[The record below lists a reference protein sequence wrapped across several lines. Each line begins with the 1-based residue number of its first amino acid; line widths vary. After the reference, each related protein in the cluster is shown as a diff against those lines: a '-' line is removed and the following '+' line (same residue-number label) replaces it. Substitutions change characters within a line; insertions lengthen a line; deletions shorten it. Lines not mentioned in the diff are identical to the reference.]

1 MSTASVVA
9 VNAAAAAVVVAFVA
23 RSALVPVA
31 FVALGYGTLVAFF
44 FDSVSRADVAGV
56 VASAAAGA
64 LLGRALAVVV
74 GSNRVLDVTGA
85 SGAAPIG
92 LVRRV
97 PYALGVVAGTLGI
110 ATGSLALVAERTSPA
125 TWTAFAAGIAA
136 VVGGLGGLV
145 FVADDA
151 TSAVWFFITAALVGA
166 PSAAYAATRYAAAA
180 AAAAFV
186 VYAAVVA
193 ALTLCVALARQLV
206 ATRVPDDARCS
217 SSPHACVM
225 AALYALVVVVYAFG
239 GGDEPLAVAR
249 ALWIALALVLALVAF
264 VAGASACVLTRAPR
278 AVERAPRVEETVVT
292 ATSSATMRPR
302 HKFHVPSARRANN

>member
-166 PSAAYAATRYAAAA
+166 PSAAYAVTRYAAAA

-225 AALYALVVVVYAFG
+225 AALYALVVVVYAL

-302 HKFHVPSARRANN
+302 HKFHVPGARRANN